1 MAEWCGVSRVCNG
14 FCRPCGNG
22 VPTAIQAGGV
32 AQRRLAI
39 SCFCHIDGESAQ
51 GWESTRRP
59 TRLSNRRRYGE
70 GSVILEAGTSAACK
84 MSREVCQ
91 RTVVAP

>member
-1 MAEWCGVSRVCNG
+1 MAEWCSVSRVCNA
-14 FCRPCGNG
+14 FSHPCRNG
-22 VPTAIQAGGV
+22 IVPAVQAGGMTRQGV
-32 AQRRLAI
+32 AI

-51 GWESTRRP
+51 SWESTRRP
-59 TRLSNRRRYGE
+59 TRLSNRRQYGE
-70 GSVILEAGTSAACK
+70 GSVILKAGTSAARQ